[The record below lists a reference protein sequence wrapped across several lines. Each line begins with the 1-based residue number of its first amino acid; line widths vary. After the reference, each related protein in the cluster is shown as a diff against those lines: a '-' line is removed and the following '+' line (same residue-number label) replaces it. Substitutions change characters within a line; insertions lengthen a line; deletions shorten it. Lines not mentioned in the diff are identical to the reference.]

1 MIFVDSLFC
10 YHLPPAVETAGN
22 RDVVPIGTKADF
34 RPLSLSRRIIH
45 NVYGRRFFPSENSI
59 ESRKMF
65 VYPVLNTR
73 NVLTIFGALISRRPF
88 AAFATVVFSVA
99 ESAVVAQNGRDFRR
113 SAPFAAFDAV
123 VFAVAE
129 AAVVA
134 QPGWNL
140 CRTAPSAALA
150 AVVFFVAESAVAA

>member
-1 MIFVDSLFC
+1 
-10 YHLPPAVETAGN
+10 
-22 RDVVPIGTKADF
+22 
-34 RPLSLSRRIIH
+34 
-45 NVYGRRFFPSENSI
+45 
-59 ESRKMF
+59 MF